1 MSTITALPTTY
12 RGTTFRSRLEA
23 RWAVFFDTLGIR
35 WEYEPE
41 GFALPSGNYLPD
53 FRLPGLDM
61 FVEVKPA
68 RVDDLRHGELV
79 DATGM
84 HLAILCGPVESPPW
98 LGGSNAPYDGHY
110 IWRAS
115 GDNGEGGICSW
126 DLMHTFALCDV
137 CSAIG
142 FHFGADGD
150 RICHRYKDGGYVHE
164 RREFADFAKASLEDA
179 YEAARG
185 YRFWEPKE

>member
-1 MSTITALPTTY
+1 MSPATALPTTY

-53 FRLPGLDM
+53 FRLPGLNM
-61 FVEVKPA
+61 FAEVKPA
-68 RVDDLRHGELV
+68 RVDDPRHGELV

-84 HLAILCGPVESPPW
+84 HIAILCGPVESPPW
-98 LGGSNAPYDGHY
+98 LGGPGNLVYDGHY
-110 IWRAS
+110 FWRAS

-126 DLMHTFALCDV
+126 DLMHTFAICDV
-137 CSAIG
+137 CSAISFNFAG
-142 FHFGADGD
+142 DGE
-150 RICHRYKDGGYVHE
+150 RICHQSENNYAHASRGYG
-164 RREFADFAKASLEDA
+164 DFAKASLEDA